1 MTLRKASQNVDA
13 LQLFQDGHEQ
23 IAALVALME
32 GHDAL
37 VTKSPQNVHL
47 FQTLVV
53 FLDDFGREH
62 FVAFLVG
69 AFGDEREPAAV
80 DFRDETQIIVGR
92 WRALDV
98 FGIRFHGRV

>member
-1 MTLRKASQNVDA
+1 MM
-13 LQLFQDGHEQ
+13 
-23 IAALVALME
+23 VATISSRL
-32 GHDAL
+32 L
-37 VTKSPQNVHL
+37 SS
-47 FQTLVV
+47 
-53 FLDDFGREH
+53 FL
-62 FVAFLVG
+62 AILAG